1 MQRNKLIDRFK
12 GYSNYREFPIT
23 DNLQNEEEKKQTKL
37 TERLRQ
43 QYRKEQ
49 QTDSTPGKNIDKI
62 KRLYLSSEK
71 KSISK

>member
-23 DNLQNEEEKKQTKL
+23 DNLQNEEEKKQTKP

-43 QYRKEQ
+43 QYQKEQ
-49 QTDSTPGKNIDKI
+49 QIDSTPGKNIDKI

-71 KSISK
+71 KPISK